1 MKKRDEYKGVTA
13 SVFLDA
19 CCLGWES
26 VFPLQEMHRISE
38 MLP

>member
-1 MKKRDEYKGVTA
+1 MKKVIGYTKC
-13 SVFLDA
+13 A

-38 MLP
+38 MLPDTATV